1 MVRLT
6 LTPLQA
12 ECLLQLAQEAD
23 FATFECDDDAVLR
36 MRAGDSAIDKL
47 IRAIDA
53 AGRKG
58 AASGTKSA
66 RP

>member
-23 FATFECDDDAVLR
+23 FATFECNEKEALR
-36 MRAGDSAIDKL
+36 MRAGEAAMEKL
-47 IRAIDA
+47 IAAIA
-53 AGRKG
+53 ADRRKQ
-58 AASGTKSA
+58 AATGK
-66 RP
+66 RPS